1 MLTEVDIM
9 ASYGYEDYNTIIE
22 NAEELYPEEES
33 TPSAAED
40 YWDNYYHN
48 ITEELVD
55 E

>member
-1 MLTEVDIM
+1 M

-22 NAEELYPEEES
+22 NSEELYPDEES
-33 TPSAAED
+33 TASATED